1 MTHKVPRSF
10 NWQKLG
16 RVFVP
21 DGRLA
26 WMKHYAQ
33 VPTPVLLSD
42 RIRIFFTTRPDPDSS
57 GDFVSYTTFLD
68 VAINDP
74 TKILYVHGDPVLPL
88 GDLGSFDQ
96 FGVMPC
102 CAVPCGEALWLYY
115 VGWARTRGVPWQSSV
130 GLAISEDNG
139 LTFQRYGKGP
149 ILTRTPQE
157 PYVQG
162 SPFVLE
168 FEKVKHLWYLSGTS
182 WLAIDERVESIYR
195 LMHATSSDGVVWVRD
210 GIECVEAIY
219 EDECQARPSVIIEG
233 SRAHMW
239 FSYRHGVDFRN
250 PQRGYGIGYAFSDN
264 LSTWTRCDELAGIT
278 KSIYGWDSGM
288 ISYPSILKI
297 NNRYLMFY
305 CGNQMGKEGFGV
317 AVST

>member
-1 MTHKVPRSF
+1 MNNAPRLF

-16 RVFVP
+16 RVFAP
-21 DGRLA
+21 DGRLP

-33 VPTPVLLSD
+33 VPTPVLLDD
-42 RIRIFFTTRPDPDSS
+42 RIRVFFTTRPDPDVN

-68 VAINDP
+68 VAIDDP
-74 TKILYVHGDPVLPL
+74 TRVVYVHDSPVLPL

-102 CAVPCGEALWLYY
+102 CTVWRGAELWLYY
-115 VGWARTRGVPWQSSV
+115 VGWARSRGVPWQSSV

-149 ILTRTPQE
+149 IITRTPQE

-168 FEKVKHLWYLSGTS
+168 QGQLKHLWYLSGIS
-182 WLAIDERVESIYR
+182 WMVNGESVESIYR
-195 LMHATSSDGVVWVRD
+195 LMHATSADGIAWNRDGV
-210 GIECVEAIY
+210 ECVEALC
-219 EDECQARPSVIIEG
+219 EDECQARPSVIVEG
-233 SRAHMW
+233 SRAHLW

-250 PQRGYGIGYAFSDN
+250 PQRGYGIGYAFSDD
-264 LSTWTRCDELAGIT
+264 LSTWHRHDELAGIS
-278 KSIYGWDSGM
+278 KSADGWDSEM
-288 ISYPSILKI
+288 ISYPNILKVGE
-297 NNRYLMFY
+297 RYLMFY
-305 CGNQMGKEGFGV
+305 CGNQMGRDGFGV
-317 AVST
+317 AVSA